1 MAGLDAGGLTVQAFE
16 RIAAITVAE
25 AGIILPDAKRAM
37 VHSRL
42 SRRLRALN
50 LSDFE
55 DYCALLES
63 DKRHPERRE
72 LVNSLTTNVTRFL
85 REPHHFKELAAEILP
100 SLVANAAARKRIRI
114 WSAGCSSGEEAYSIA
129 YTVACHAPELLSADF
144 KILATDIDEN
154 VLERARNAR
163 FTPDVIAG
171 APEAFR
177 PPHFRMD
184 GDVATPEQHLSR
196 LITCK
201 RHNLIGE
208 WPMRGPFDVIF
219 CRNVLIYFDLTTQK
233 QILSHFCD
241 RMAPGA
247 ALFLGH
253 SERVH
258 ASLEACFELKGMTS
272 YRRR

>member
-1 MAGLDAGGLTVQAFE
+1 MADLDAGGLTGQAFE
-16 RIAAITVAE
+16 RIAAIAMTE

-42 SRRLRALN
+42 SRRLRALS
-50 LSDFE
+50 LASFE
-55 DYCALLES
+55 DYCSLLES
-63 DKRHPERRE
+63 DNRHPERRE

-85 REPHHFKELAAEILP
+85 REPHHFKELVEEILP
-100 SLVANAAARKRIRI
+100 SLVNDARTKRRVRI

-154 VLERARNAR
+154 VLAKARNAR

-171 APEAFR
+171 APEALR
-177 PPHFRMD
+177 PPHFRIE
-184 GDVATPEQHLSR
+184 GDVALPEPHLSR
-196 LITCK
+196 LIACK

-219 CRNVLIYFDLTTQK
+219 CRNVLIYFNLATQK
-233 QILSHFCD
+233 QILRHFSE
-241 RMAPGA
+241 RMKPGA

-253 SERVH
+253 SERVD
-258 ASLEACFELKGMTS
+258 ASLESSFELKGMTS

>member
-1 MAGLDAGGLTVQAFE
+1 MAGLGSGGLTAQVFE
-16 RIAAITVAE
+16 RIAAIATAE
-25 AGIILPDAKRAM
+25 AGIILPEAKRAM

-50 LSDFE
+50 LPDFE
-55 DYCALLES
+55 VYCALLES
-63 DKRHPERRE
+63 DVRHPERRE
-72 LVNSLTTNVTRFL
+72 LINSLTTNVTRFL
-85 REPHHFKELAAEILP
+85 REPHHFKELTTEILP
-100 SLVANAAARKRIRI
+100 ALVKNAKASKRIRF

-154 VLERARNAR
+154 VLEKARSAR

-171 APEAFR
+171 APEIFR
-177 PPHFRMD
+177 PPHFRME
-184 GDVATPEQHLSR
+184 GDVALPEPHLSGQ
-196 LITCK
+196 ITCK

-219 CRNVLIYFDLTTQK
+219 CRNVLIYFDLATQN
-233 QILSHFCD
+233 QILRHFSE
-241 RMAPGA
+241 RMEPGA

-253 SERVH
+253 SERVD
-258 ASLEACFELKGMTS
+258 ASLASRFELKGMTS